1 MKTTASHSI
10 YYIFSYWIFAWYI
23 LYICNIVDTYSPK
36 LALMLGL
43 YYNSLMLI
51 MMIFMN
57 ISAEQIYYFFIMMVL
72 LKIIPLLTLWR
83 DSVHIW
89 RDGFMTLVLLVIFFA
104 WSISTHHITNLRQ
117 AVGKLTRFLKNSDGK
132 MPGPGMQWLKD
143 HGF

>member
-1 MKTTASHSI
+1 M
-10 YYIFSYWIFAWYI
+10 
-23 LYICNIVDTYSPK
+23 V
-36 LALMLGL
+36 GL

-57 ISAEQIYYFFIMMVL
+57 VSAKQIYYFFIMMVL

-83 DSVHIW
+83 DPIHIW
-89 RDGFMTLVLLVIFFA
+89 RNAFMILFLLVLFLG

-117 AVGKLTRFLKNSDGK
+117 AVGKLTRFLKNSDDK

-143 HGF
+143 HGV